1 MSYQKFFKVLH
12 TLTRVASTAQD
23 RTFLQINAAKMIN
36 HYAALNATQKKQ
48 LVDTLTAFSR
58 TEQLPTRVF
67 LLSLLFNL
75 TLEKSYLQSA
85 ILDYR
90 KLDPGHVDYINDYYT
105 LSNLSFLFPE
115 LRHEGIISSDL
126 LRKIYLNAVTGIKQ
140 KFPPPDSFRPNP
152 SRIVVMLDQLLG
164 KKHAPS
170 FRAIR
175 FVQILQEDFQKEV
188 LLLNTNMF
196 SQLNSGYLTRRITPT
211 VLKSLSQVKS
221 EVVDGA
227 VINLFQPAPPTLSDA
242 SIKAV
247 LDTITAFGPS
257 GILVV
262 GNQCA
267 IAEVFAR
274 DCFTLCSPLNN
285 DVIPDCLEVNYHAHM
300 SAPGG
305 NRQSSESKGQPGD
318 QRSLFQF
325 EGPYDVPEKTTSVSR
340 QELNLPDHRPVIIVV
355 GYRLGFEIDDA
366 FLQMLEDVVSK
377 SDAFVYF
384 LGRYAD
390 YTRLKTERPLLD
402 QNSEYCTF
410 QPDIVAVYEHCDL
423 YLAPTRVGGGSS
435 AVYAMASG
443 LPVLSVSYG
452 DIQITTQHFPKLET
466 YEEVGAAALQILTSP
481 DKMAE
486 YRTFAQEGAKAI
498 KDSKALMAE
507 FLKHLDQFNETK
519 AEMCL

>member
-1 MSYQKFFKVLH
+1 MSYQKFFKVLQNATH
-12 TLTRVASTAQD
+12 VAPTAQD

-36 HYAALNATQKKQ
+36 HYAALNTAQKKQ
-48 LVDTLTAFSR
+48 LIDTLTAFSR

-75 TLEKSYLQSA
+75 TLEKNYLQSA
-85 ILDYR
+85 VADYR
-90 KLDPGHVDYINDYYT
+90 KMDPGHVDYINDYYT
-105 LSNLSFLFPE
+105 LSNLSFLFPD
-115 LRHEGIISSDL
+115 LRHEEIITPDL
-126 LRKIYLNAVTGIKQ
+126 FREIYRKAVTGIKEQ
-140 KFPPPDSFRPNP
+140 FPLPNTFRPNP

-170 FRAIR
+170 NRAIR

-188 LLLNTNMF
+188 LLLNTSMF
-196 SQLNSGYLTRRITPT
+196 SQLNSGHLTRRITPS
-211 VLKSLSQVKS
+211 VAKSLSKAKS
-221 EVVDGA
+221 EVVDGT
-227 VINLFQPAPPTLSDA
+227 VINLFQPDPPTLSDS

-247 LDTITAFGPS
+247 LDTITAFGPA
-257 GILVV
+257 GIIVV

-267 IAEVFAR
+267 IAEVFAG

-285 DVIPDCLEVNYHAHM
+285 DVVPDCLEVNYHTHTNGLG
-300 SAPGG
+300 SD
-305 NRQSSESKGQPGD
+305 RDGQTGD

-366 FLQMLEDVVSK
+366 FLQMLENVVSK